1 MSTMHN
7 MIVGIYDANDEIKE
21 LPLFQLLQWKYAIKI
36 EMQTGMKM
44 KGGRSV
50 ATHVRRFLSAPRYPI
65 KDLYN
70 HIATSLASIN
80 EQLGVPTVGE

>member
-1 MSTMHN
+1 MTN
-7 MIVGIYDANDEIKE
+7 IKVGIYDANGEVKE
-21 LPLFQLLQWKYAIKI
+21 LSLFQLLQWKHAIKL
-36 EMQTGMKM
+36 EMETGMKM

-70 HIATSLASIN
+70 HIAASLASIN

>member
-1 MSTMHN
+1 MSVMPNTK
-7 MIVGIYDANDEIKE
+7 VRIYDANGEVKE
-21 LPLFQLLQWKYAIKI
+21 VPLFQLLQWKYAIKI

-65 KDLYN
+65 NDLYN
-70 HIATSLASIN
+70 HIADSLASID
-80 EQLGVPTVGE
+80 EQLGV